1 MALRGGGVL
10 LNSAA
15 GSNTFRSNTEHQL
28 TNEDACIMGNFQED
42 ERWDTKPSHSILDL
56 SIGSTFQS
64 ASKIEGVENTKR
76 MYG

>member
-28 TNEDACIMGNFQED
+28 TNEDACIMGDFQD
-42 ERWDTKPSHSILDL
+42 EHRDTKPSHSILDL